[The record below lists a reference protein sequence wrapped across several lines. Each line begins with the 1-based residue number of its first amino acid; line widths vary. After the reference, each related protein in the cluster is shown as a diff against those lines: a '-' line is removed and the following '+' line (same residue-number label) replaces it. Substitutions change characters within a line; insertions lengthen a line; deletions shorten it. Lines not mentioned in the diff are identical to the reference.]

1 MPNFFASLDRILTGG
16 RLGVLLGRF
25 GEYMLY
31 DRHPTV
37 LIFFLVLLAGG
48 EYMFL
53 PAAWPLLT
61 ATQKFLALV
70 AVAGPYLFL
79 WLAAASDPGYITPE
93 NHQVQ
98 MAQYPFDFALFHP
111 GPHCRT
117 CQLLKPA
124 RSKHCS
130 VCKHCVAKSDHHC
143 IFINNCVGDGNIHW
157 FILLLMSSAIL
168 TSYGTYMGLSI
179 LSIKMTDR
187 YPDFSIWPP
196 AADTYDWTKYMVVW
210 SWGLQ
215 EFVHIGA
222 VTLLTLMTTPLIW
235 GLWSYNMYSESNS
248 HV

>member
-1 MPNFFASLDRILTGG
+1 
-16 RLGVLLGRF
+16 
-25 GEYMLY
+25 MLY

-37 LIFFLVLLAGG
+37 LIFFLALLAGG

-61 ATQKFLALV
+61 ANQKSITVL
-70 AVAGPYLFL
+70 AVAGPYIFL
-79 WLAAASDPGYITPE
+79 WLSAASDPGYITPE
-93 NHQVQ
+93 NHQLQ

-111 GPHCRT
+111 RPHCRT

-130 VCKHCVAKSDHHC
+130 ICKHCIAKSDHHC

-157 FILLLMSSAIL
+157 FILLLLTSAIL
-168 TSYGTYMGLSI
+168 TTHGTYLGLSI
-179 LSIKMTDR
+179 LNTKITER

-196 AADTYDWTKYMVVW
+196 SADKYDWTTYMIVW
-210 SWGLQ
+210 SWGLS

-222 VTLLTLMTTPLIW
+222 VTLLTLMTSPLIW
-235 GLWSYNMYSESNS
+235 GLWAYNIYSETSCPPDMLLLHLLLTS
-248 HV
+248 IK